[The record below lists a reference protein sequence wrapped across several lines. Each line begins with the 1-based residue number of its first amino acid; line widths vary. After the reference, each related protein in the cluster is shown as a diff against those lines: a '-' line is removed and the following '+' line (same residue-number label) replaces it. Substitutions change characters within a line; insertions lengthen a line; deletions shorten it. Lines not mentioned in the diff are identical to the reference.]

1 MEELK
6 NILDALTAS
15 DEEQLRAYRSD
26 VEHAK
31 GEIERLKKQLDYYA
45 TLIKQREKF
54 IHEIEAKLKK
64 IESLEEKIIKKLT

>member
-15 DEEQLRAYRSD
+15 DEEQLRAYQSD

-31 GEIERLKKQLDYYA
+31 GEIERHENKIKYYNE
-45 TLIKQREKF
+45 LVKQREKF
-54 IHEIEAKLKK
+54 IHDIEAKLKK
-64 IESLEEKIIKKLT
+64 IQSLEEKIIKKLT